1 MKIDRFKVS
10 NAVTRVRVA
19 TIDDADDLA
28 KIAEHTFRES
38 YTSVNSAADMNAH
51 CTQYFG
57 RAQQSS
63 EILDQTQ
70 TILLLERDD
79 LLGGFAQLCWHKAP
93 SCDIQA
99 KWPSEILR
107 FYLDQPLHGT
117 GAAQALMTSVFEE
130 AKKTETDVL
139 WLGVWEQ
146 NFRALGFYRQQGFLA
161 VGEHTFQLGADRQRD
176 LIVATHLN

>member
-1 MKIDRFKVS
+1 MNFDRSKAS
-10 NAVTRVRVA
+10 KAITRVRVA
-19 TIDDADDLA
+19 TIDDVDDLA
-28 KIAEHTFRES
+28 KIAEKTFRDA

-57 RAQQSS
+57 RAQQSL

-70 TILLLERDD
+70 TILLLERDGR
-79 LLGGFAQLCWHKAP
+79 LGGFAQLCWHKAP

-99 KWPSEILR
+99 KWPSELLR

-117 GAAQALMTSVFEE
+117 GAAQALMQSVFEE
-130 AKKTETDVL
+130 AKKTLTDVL
-139 WLGVWEQ
+139 WLGVWEK
-146 NFRALGFYRQQGFLA
+146 NFRALAFYRHQSFLE

-176 LIVATHLN
+176 LILATALT

>member
-70 TILLLERDD
+70 TILLLAQSPKLRYSSQVAKRNSS
-79 LLGGFAQLCWHKAP
+79 LL
-93 SCDIQA
+93 S
-99 KWPSEILR
+99 
-107 FYLDQPLHGT
+107 
-117 GAAQALMTSVFEE
+117 
-130 AKKTETDVL
+130 
-139 WLGVWEQ
+139 
-146 NFRALGFYRQQGFLA
+146 
-161 VGEHTFQLGADRQRD
+161 
-176 LIVATHLN
+176 